1 MSGTV
6 IPDFGRDSVAPAP
19 TLRRL
24 TTSYAPAAARA
35 AASPSARQWRSPFYI
50 ELARLL
56 DAAIVII
63 ALPLLFIAVN
73 ASSGSRD
80 LAELLLARLTIQ
92 NLFVLAGFAFL
103 WQAIFFIL
111 GLYDPAVPKTRR
123 SEVPAVIAATL
134 LGTLLAL
141 AVHPF
146 SATGELATSTVL
158 LMWPMAAALTVG
170 GRAALQVVLRT
181 TPQARVRRRVLIVGS
196 GPRAVHLY
204 HHLCAPADAEAEL
217 VGFVDANGQAIA
229 DEARSRMLGSLEDL
243 ELLLMQHVVD
253 EVLIALPTKS
263 RYAEIQWT
271 IEVCERVGI
280 EAKYLADVFRC
291 TLAGTRYDD
300 SQHGSFMSVKVVT
313 DDKRWI
319 VKRVIDFAG
328 ALFGLVVLAP
338 ILLAIAAGVKL
349 TSPGSVLFVQERYGL
364 RKRRFKM
371 YKFRTMVANADRLQ
385 ASLEHANEAD
395 GPVFK
400 IKNDPR
406 ITPLGRFLRRTSLD
420 ELPQLINVLKGDM
433 SLVGPRPLPVRDVHL
448 FRHGW
453 LMRRFSVPP
462 GLTCLWQI
470 SGRSNLGFDDWIALD
485 LQYIDR
491 WSLALD
497 FEILAKTVPV
507 VLRGTGAS

>member
-6 IPDFGRDSVAPAP
+6 LPDFGRDSASQAT

-24 TTSYAPAAARA
+24 TTAYAPTTVRP
-35 AASPSARQWRSPFYI
+35 ASLPTTRQWRSPVYI

-56 DAAIVII
+56 DTAIVVL
-63 ALPLLFIAVN
+63 ALPLLFSVVHAVY
-73 ASSGSRD
+73 GSREIG
-80 LAELLLARLTIQ
+80 ELLLARVTVR

-103 WQAIFFIL
+103 WREIFLVL
-111 GLYDPAVPKTRR
+111 GLYDPAVPTTRR
-123 SEVPAVIAATL
+123 SEVPAVLAATF
-134 LGTLLAL
+134 LGTLLAVV
-141 AVHPF
+141 VHPF
-146 SATGELATSTVL
+146 SAAGELTTAATL
-158 LMWPMAAALTVG
+158 LMWPTAAALTLG
-170 GRAALQVVLRT
+170 GRAALQVVVRT
-181 TPQARVRRRVLIVGS
+181 TPPTRDRRRVLIVGS

-204 HHLCAPADAEAEL
+204 NHICASPDADAEL
-217 VGFVDANGQAIA
+217 VGFVDTSGHAFA
-229 DEARSRMLGSLEDL
+229 DEARSRMLGALEDL
-243 ELLLMQHVVD
+243 EPLLMQHVVD

-263 RYAEIQWT
+263 CYAEIQWT

-291 TLAGTRYDD
+291 TLAGARYDD
-300 SQHGSFMSVKVVT
+300 SQHGPFVAVKVVT
-313 DDKRWI
+313 DDKRWL

-328 ALFGLVVLAP
+328 ALSGLIVLSP
-338 ILLAIAAGVKL
+338 VLLAIAAGVKL
-349 TSPGSVLFVQERYGL
+349 TSPGAVLFVQERYGL

-371 YKFRTMVANADRLQ
+371 YKFRTMVADADRLQ

-406 ITPLGRFLRRTSLD
+406 VTPLGRFLRRTSLD

>member
-6 IPDFGRDSVAPAP
+6 VPDFGRDSASQAAA
-19 TLRRL
+19 LRRL
-24 TTSYAPAAARA
+24 PTAYAPVSLR
-35 AASPSARQWRSPFYI
+35 SAQPAGTRQWRSPVYI

-56 DAAIVII
+56 DAAIVVL
-63 ALPLLFIAVN
+63 ALPLLFIVSN
-73 ASSGSRD
+73 APYESRTLSD
-80 LAELLLARLTIQ
+80 LLLGRLTVQ
-92 NLFVLAGFAFL
+92 NLIVLAGFAFI
-103 WQAIFFIL
+103 WQELFFIL
-111 GLYDPAVPKTRR
+111 GLYDPAVPTTRR
-123 SEVPAVIAATL
+123 SEVPAVVAATL

-141 AVHPF
+141 VVRPF
-146 SATGELATSTVL
+146 SAAGELTMSATL

-170 GRAALQVVLRT
+170 GRAALHLVLRT
-181 TPQARVRRRVLIVGS
+181 TPPTRVRRRVLIVGS

-204 HHLCAPADAEAEL
+204 NHLCVSPDADAEL
-217 VGFVDANGQAIA
+217 VGFVDANGHAIA
-229 DEARSRMLGSLEDL
+229 DEARGRMLGSLEDL
-243 ELLLMQHVVD
+243 EQLLMQHVID

-263 RYAEIQWT
+263 RYSEIQWT

-300 SQHGSFMSVKVVT
+300 SEHGPFVSVKVVT
-313 DDKRWI
+313 DDRRWV
-319 VKRVIDFAG
+319 VKRAIDFAG
-328 ALFGLVVLAP
+328 ALFGLLVLSP
-338 ILLAIAAGVKL
+338 VLLLIAAGVKL
-349 TSPGSVLFVQERYGL
+349 TSPGPIFFVQERYGL
-364 RKRRFKM
+364 RKRRFQM

-385 ASLEHANEAD
+385 ASLENKNEAD

-406 ITPLGRFLRRTSLD
+406 VTPLGRFLRRTSLD